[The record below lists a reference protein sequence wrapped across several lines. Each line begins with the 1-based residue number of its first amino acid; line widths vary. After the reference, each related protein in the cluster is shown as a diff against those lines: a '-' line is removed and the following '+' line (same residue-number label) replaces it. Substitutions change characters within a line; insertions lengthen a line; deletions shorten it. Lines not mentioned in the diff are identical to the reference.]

1 MIGKIEVLYL
11 ILTKC
16 FRYILDMAKAED
28 GIVISNDQFR
38 DLYDEFKDVINW
50 RLLP

>member
-1 MIGKIEVLYL
+1 MLKNF
-11 ILTKC
+11 
-16 FRYILDMAKAED
+16 FRYILDMAKSED
-28 GIVISNDQFR
+28 GIVISNDHFR